1 MFMWLKSKKG
11 FTLVELM
18 IVLALLGLGAASLA
32 NLFTITYKSF
42 NKSEERYIKQE
53 ETKRVAELLQSG
65 TNIGFAFGVEIYDD
79 LNVIPPVGTKVKGAY
94 YLYTD
99 PDDGFLYVRESN
111 SANPIQISYIPL
123 YIYFEVVKKRELDGT
138 IYDDT
143 EVTVPWKNQ
152 CGLLCSINSVEENV
166 DNYTYPLD
174 DEDIYYS
181 LSVSY
186 HFPNM
191 LERDYGRVNIATD
204 GSVLKTLTYDQES
217 GEPTETYAETLAV
230 GNVIKV
236 YSDKTLL
243 GDSSTTEI
251 NLSKWCF
258 IATASFGKDSPD
270 VGVLCEFRD
279 NILLKNAA
287 GKWFVKKYYLYSP
300 AIAEKIEKNETLKLL
315 TRTALKPFVAV
326 SYVALNPEWL
336 ILIIPIAGTT
346 VLALL
351 RKKQRLQN

>member
-18 IVLALLGLGAASLA
+18 IVLALLGLGAASLI
-32 NLFTITYKSF
+32 NLFAITYKSF

-53 ETKRVAELLQSG
+53 ETKRVAELLQTG
-65 TNIGFAFGVEIYDD
+65 TNIAFAYGVEIYDT
-79 LNVIPPVGTKVKGAY
+79 LNVIPPLNTKVKGAY

-111 SANPIQISYIPL
+111 SEVPIQISYIPL

-138 IYDDT
+138 IYDDNET
-143 EVTVPWKNQ
+143 TVPWKNQ
-152 CGLLCSINSVEENV
+152 CGVNCSINSVENHVE
-166 DNYTYPLD
+166 NYTYPLD

-191 LERDYGRVNIATD
+191 IERDYGRVNISSD
-204 GSVLKTLTYDQES
+204 GEVLKSLTYNPATGQLSTITATTCE
-217 GEPTETYAETLAV
+217 V
-230 GNVIKV
+230 GNVVKV

-243 GDSSTTEI
+243 GDSVTTEI
-251 NLSKWCF
+251 NISKWCF

-270 VGVLCEFRD
+270 VGVLCDFRD

-287 GKWFVKKYYLYSP
+287 GKWFVKKYYIYSP
-300 AIAEKIEKNETLKLL
+300 AIAEKIEGSETLKLL

-336 ILIIPIAGTT
+336 ILIIPVAGTT

>member
-18 IVLALLGLGAASLA
+18 IVLALLGLGAASLS

-53 ETKRVAELLQSG
+53 EAKRVAELLQTR
-65 TNIGFAFGVEIYDD
+65 TNIAFAFGAEIYDT
-79 LNVIPPVGTKVKGAY
+79 LNVIPPEDTQVKGAY

-99 PDDGFLYVRESN
+99 PNDGFLYVRESN
-111 SANPIQISYIPL
+111 SKKPQQISYVPL
-123 YIYFEVVKKRELDGT
+123 YIYFEAVKKREKDGKV
-138 IYDDT
+138 YPDD
-143 EVTVPWKNQ
+143 EVTIPWENQ
-152 CGLLCSINSVEENV
+152 CGINCSINAIENYV
-166 DNYTYPLD
+166 DDYSYPLD
-174 DEDIYYS
+174 EEDVYYS

-191 LERDYGRVNIATD
+191 IERDYGRVNISVD
-204 GSVLKTLTYDQES
+204 GQPLKTLTYNQIT
-217 GEPTETYAETLAV
+217 GLPTTTAVTTKDV

-236 YSDKTLL
+236 YSDKTLMS
-243 GDSSTTEI
+243 DSATTEI

-258 IATASFGKDSPD
+258 IATASFGKDSLD
-270 VGVLCEFRD
+270 VGVLCDFRD

-300 AIAEKIEKNETLKLL
+300 AIAEKIEESETLKLF
-315 TRTALKPFVAV
+315 TRAALKPFVAV
-326 SYVALNPEWL
+326 SFVALRPEWL
-336 ILIIPIAGTT
+336 VLIIPVAGTAA
-346 VLALL
+346 LALVR
-351 RKKQRLQN
+351 RKQKKNI